1 MIPLLKAISLKMAFF
16 WGVAICIVVDFL
28 TKLSLY
34 CYHFQRTSHLAS
46 FVRFVIKVIRC
57 LLVRLLIDVR
67 MSQFDWV
74 SFSAARIAQGKDI
87 YQQDRRIT
95 EEEFI
100 KCAPVIH
107 T

>member
-1 MIPLLKAISLKMAFF
+1 
-16 WGVAICIVVDFL
+16 
-28 TKLSLY
+28 
-34 CYHFQRTSHLAS
+34 
-46 FVRFVIKVIRC
+46 
-57 LLVRLLIDVR
+57 